1 MKIPLAKPDITRD
14 DVTAVNRVLTTSRLS
29 LGPELEAF
37 ESSVGGY
44 VGSSHA
50 VAVNSGTSALH
61 LCMCAL
67 GIGPGD
73 EVIVPSFAFIAVANA
88 VRYEGAT
95 PVFVDIEPATL
106 NLDPGKIEAALS
118 PRTRAIIV
126 VHTFG
131 IPAELPEILAL
142 AKRYRLFVIEDACE
156 ALGAQ
161 SGASKVGSLGDM
173 GVFAFYPNKLITT
186 GEGGIAVTHDREI
199 ADLLRSLRNQG
210 RRESGEWLDHFELGY
225 NYRISELNCAL
236 GNAQMKRIEVSLA
249 RREWIARLY
258 NERLCRLPDISLP
271 PLNLPRKRIS
281 WFAYVVRL
289 APHFTREHRDWIR
302 QQMMALGI
310 ECGRYFAPIH
320 LQPVYQREAC
330 RKTDLPV
337 TEAVADRCLALPF
350 FATLTEKQINEVCR
364 NLGMVLRKAGAVARD
379 ERLPQFSSAKVQFED
394 AHAG

>member
-1 MKIPLAKPDITRD
+1 MRIPLAKPEITRD
-14 DVTAVNRVLTTSRLS
+14 DVRAVNRVLDTSRLS
-29 LGPELEAF
+29 LGPELEEF
-37 ESSVGGY
+37 ERSVARY

-61 LCMCAL
+61 LCIRAL

-106 NLDPGKIEAALS
+106 NLDPRKAEAALS
-118 PRTRAIIV
+118 PRTRAVIV

-131 IPAELPEILAL
+131 FPAKLREILAL
-142 AKRYRLFVIEDACE
+142 AKRHHLFVIEDACE
-156 ALGAQ
+156 AFGAQ
-161 SGASKVGSLGDM
+161 YGASKVGSLGDL

-186 GEGGIAVTHDREI
+186 GEGGIVVTHHHET
-199 ADLLRSLRNQG
+199 ASLLRSLRNQG
-210 RRESGEWLDHFELGY
+210 RRDLGVWLDHFELGY

-236 GNAQMKRIEVSLA
+236 GNAQMKRIETALA
-249 RREWIARLY
+249 RRAWIAQRY
-258 NERLCRLPDISLP
+258 YEELCRLPDLSLP
-271 PLNLPRKRIS
+271 PLHLPQRRIS

-289 APHFTREHRDWIR
+289 ASHFNRGHRDWIR

-320 LQPVYQREAC
+320 LQPVYQREDC
-330 RKTDLPV
+330 RRTDLTV
-337 TEAVADRCLALPF
+337 TETVADRCLALPF
-350 FATLTEKQINEVCR
+350 FAALTEKQINEVCR
-364 NLGMVLRKAGAVARD
+364 SLGRLLRNLATVAGD
-379 ERLPQFSSAKVQFED
+379 ERVPQLSGANLQSADVYAD
-394 AHAG
+394 